1 MAIPYERVATAP
13 VARSARPP
21 LVRPVVGRRLGGV
34 CAGVAV
40 HLGLPV
46 RTIRLAT
53 LVLVVFGTGLPAYLF
68 LWALVPSAAVHPP
81 SPGPLA
87 PGQPSGSGAGLPHA
101 APTLSPPVADRARHT
116 QSWGQRAVT
125 WFTSARSGPT
135 ITLGLI
141 GVGLLVLLT
150 LQAIGFDVQAGL
162 LAPLLILAAGAVVVW
177 SDLDRADRDRAVGV
191 GGGSRGWL
199 VLRLG
204 LGTALVMVG
213 LVSFVT
219 RGASV
224 GVAADALLA
233 TVALLAGLALLAA
246 PWALRLWTRR
256 QAEQQEAARAL
267 ERADIAAHLH
277 DSVLQTLALIQRRS
291 TDPTAVTQLAR
302 AQERE
307 LRSWLYAGPTGA
319 EETLA
324 AAVTAAAHEVED
336 LHGVAVEL
344 VVTGDRPMDPHGNA
358 LTMAL
363 REALSNAV
371 RHGRPPVSVYVEIG
385 PQGVEAFVR
394 DRGDGFDVEAIPVD
408 RLGVRHSVFERMA
421 RHGGAAR
428 IRRREDGTEVE
439 LTLPPLTG
447 GPDDPAD

>member
-162 LAPLLILAAGAVVVW
+162 LAPCSFSPRVRSWSGRILIGPIGTAPSASAVARGAGWCCGSGSARRWSWSVW
-177 SDLDRADRDRAVGV
+177 SP
-191 GGGSRGWL
+191 S
-199 VLRLG
+199 
-204 LGTALVMVG
+204 
-213 LVSFVT
+213 
-219 RGASV
+219 
-224 GVAADALLA
+224 
-233 TVALLAGLALLAA
+233 
-246 PWALRLWTRR
+246 
-256 QAEQQEAARAL
+256 
-267 ERADIAAHLH
+267 
-277 DSVLQTLALIQRRS
+277 
-291 TDPTAVTQLAR
+291 
-302 AQERE
+302 
-307 LRSWLYAGPTGA
+307 
-319 EETLA
+319 
-324 AAVTAAAHEVED
+324 
-336 LHGVAVEL
+336 
-344 VVTGDRPMDPHGNA
+344 
-358 LTMAL
+358 
-363 REALSNAV
+363 
-371 RHGRPPVSVYVEIG
+371 
-385 PQGVEAFVR
+385 
-394 DRGDGFDVEAIPVD
+394 
-408 RLGVRHSVFERMA
+408 
-421 RHGGAAR
+421 
-428 IRRREDGTEVE
+428 
-439 LTLPPLTG
+439 
-447 GPDDPAD
+447 